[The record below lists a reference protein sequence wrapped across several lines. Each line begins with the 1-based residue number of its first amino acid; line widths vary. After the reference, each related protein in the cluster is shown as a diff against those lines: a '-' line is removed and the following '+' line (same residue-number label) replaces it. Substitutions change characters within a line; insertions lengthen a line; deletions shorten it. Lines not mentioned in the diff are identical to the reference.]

1 MTRAACCLAMYGV
14 PHHLISYILPYLP
27 CTSSRSWVIVS
38 AEDCTG
44 LHRNPILVWASLGVS
59 PWCCTATWIHAGPLW
74 GSLMC
79 ITLHH
84 RNMQISA
91 RSELMHQGSNCWCV
105 ASFAFRREHKHRG
118 ISAVLSCETPGSVP
132 WYTQCEVALFHQ
144 YILTEPWWATSRSPC
159 TGPRVT
165 KANHV
170 CAGQP

>member
-1 MTRAACCLAMYGV
+1 MLSGNVWCSSSPHQLHPSLSSLHFFQELSYCLCRRLHWVAQKPHSGLSQLRGFSMVLHSNMDSCRATLGV
-14 PHHLISYILPYLP
+14 PNVHH
-27 CTSSRSWVIVS
+27 
-38 AEDCTG
+38 
-44 LHRNPILVWASLGVS
+44 
-59 PWCCTATWIHAGPLW
+59 TA
-74 GSLMC
+74 
-79 ITLHH
+79 H

-91 RSELMHQGSNCWCV
+91 RSELMHPGSNCWCV

-165 KANHV
+165 KADHV
-170 CAGQP
+170 CAEQP